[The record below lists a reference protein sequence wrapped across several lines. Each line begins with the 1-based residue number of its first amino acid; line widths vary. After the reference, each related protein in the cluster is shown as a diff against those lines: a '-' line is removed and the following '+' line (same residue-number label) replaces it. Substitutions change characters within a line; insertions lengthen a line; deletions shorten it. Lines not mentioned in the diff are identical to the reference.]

1 MRRMNMHP
9 FPARMA
15 PELAKMKISRLPD
28 GSKILDPMCGSGTTL
43 RHGIDAGHKVFGWD
57 IDPLAVKMS
66 RIWCSRFDTKKLR
79 EKALQIKSEVEK
91 RRKRRC
97 RFAKCPETQNFV
109 EYWFARSQR
118 EDLNRLSIVIE
129 KLVPK
134 GRTLDFFHIALSRII
149 VTKFRGASLAWD
161 VSHSRPHK
169 KKVENDFDTILE
181 FFNSVEQLIQ
191 IIERDPAK
199 ADASVT
205 NKDCR
210 AIKTNEKF
218 DAIITSPPY
227 LNAIDYM
234 RGHKFSLVWMGYTI
248 PELRRV
254 RQKSIGSEK
263 GITELMEN
271 PEIQEISRAVCK
283 GKAVSPRIKRFL
295 FRYID
300 DCDRLLGKLSGHLA
314 ETGKLIFVVGNSMQR
329 GTKIYNDKIL
339 CLFAKKYGLKLEERK
354 SRRIVNGARYL
365 PISPDN
371 KIGNRMKTEIVL
383 QFSKH

>member
-1 MRRMNMHP
+1 MRRMNIHP

-15 PELAKMKISRLPD
+15 PDLAKMKISQLPD

-43 RHGIDAGHKVFGWD
+43 RHGIDAGHKAFGWD

-79 EKALQIKSEVEK
+79 AKSLQIKSAVK
-91 RRKRRC
+91 KKQKRRC
-97 RFAKCPETQNFV
+97 RFAKCLETQDFV
-109 EYWFARSQR
+109 EYWFAQTQR
-118 EDLNRLSIVIE
+118 EDLNRLSIAIE
-129 KLVPK
+129 ELVPK

-169 KKVENDFDTILE
+169 KKVENDFDTIPE
-181 FFNSVEQLIQ
+181 FFNSVEHLIQ
-191 IIERDPAK
+191 IIETNPAE
-199 ADASVT
+199 ADASVI

-210 AIKTNEKF
+210 AIKTSETF

-234 RGHKFSLVWMGYTI
+234 RGHKFSLVWMGHTI

-263 GITELMEN
+263 GVARLMEN
-271 PEIQEISRAVCK
+271 PEIQEISGAVCK
-283 GKAVSPRIKRFL
+283 GKTINPRIKKFL

-300 DCDRLLGKLSGHLA
+300 DCDRLLGKLSNHLA

-339 CLFAKKYGLKLEERK
+339 HLFAKKYGLKLEERK
-354 SRRIVNGARYL
+354 SRRIVSGARYL
-365 PISPDN
+365 PVSPDN